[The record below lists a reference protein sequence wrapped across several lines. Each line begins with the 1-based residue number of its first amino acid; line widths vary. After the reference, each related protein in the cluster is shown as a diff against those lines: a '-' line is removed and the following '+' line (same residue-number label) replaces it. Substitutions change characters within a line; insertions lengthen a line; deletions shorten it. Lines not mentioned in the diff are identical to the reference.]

1 MAAMP
6 SPAEIGEAESAPP
19 QQSTPPPTRRFVSR
33 SVAPPARQPEPAP
46 VQREEPAPVQ
56 QPDPL
61 PADPRP
67 EPSGR
72 PPVPWFNHALRGVCA
87 LYLAV
92 IVIAVIAYKTV
103 FIEMVVADPY
113 FGLYSV
119 VVCGFIL
126 SRFLF
131 SLFYRPAPDPSEPL
145 EPTIAIVMPAFNEE
159 EAVAHSIRSL
169 LAVDYPREKI
179 EIVVV
184 NDGSTDGTQR
194 EIFSVALDN
203 RAVRVITFPENRG
216 KRAAMAAGIRST
228 SAEVIAFVDSDSSLA
243 RDALR
248 RIVRGFADPRVGAI
262 AGHAEVDNARETWI
276 TRMQAV
282 RYFVAFRV
290 CKAAESIFGA
300 VTCCS
305 GCFSA
310 YRRSAIAPVLDRWEG
325 QRFLGRPA
333 TYGDDRS
340 LTNFVLRNWR
350 VTYDETARS
359 VTIVPAHFR
368 LFLRQQLRWK
378 RSWTRESLIIGRFIW
393 RKNPLASLWA
403 YLGIILPLL
412 APIVAVRAIVWL
424 PLGGSGAPF
433 IYLIGIY
440 AMALV
445 YGLYYG
451 LKHGRY
457 DTLWVFGVMFVFFYI
472 AFLLWQTYYAILTSR
487 NSSWGTRTAEATR

>member
-1 MAAMP
+1 MYLVT
-6 SPAEIGEAESAPP
+6 I
-19 QQSTPPPTRRFVSR
+19 V
-33 SVAPPARQPEPAP
+33 VA
-46 VQREEPAPVQ
+46 VV
-56 QPDPL
+56 
-61 PADPRP
+61 
-67 EPSGR
+67 
-72 PPVPWFNHALRGVCA
+72 
-87 LYLAV
+87 
-92 IVIAVIAYKTV
+92 AYKSV
-103 FIEMVVADPY
+103 FIEMVVSDPY
-113 FGLYSV
+113 FGVYSV
-119 VVCGFIL
+119 VVCVFIL
-126 SRFLF
+126 SRFGF
-131 SLFYRPAPDPSEPL
+131 SLFYHPAPDPSVPL
-145 EPTIAIVMPAFNEE
+145 EPTIAVVMPAFNEE
-159 EAVAHSIRSL
+159 DAVAASISSL
-169 LAVDYPREKI
+169 LAVDYPAEKL

-184 NDGSTDGTQR
+184 NDGSTDNTSAA
-194 EIFSVALDN
+194 ISAVAEGKSS
-203 RAVRVITFPENRG
+203 VRVIEFPENRG
-216 KRAAMAAGIRST
+216 KRAAMAAGIRAT
-228 SAEVIAFVDSDSSLA
+228 RAAVIAFVDSDSSLEP
-243 RDALR
+243 DALR

-262 AGHAEVDNARETWI
+262 AGHAEVQNSRETWI

-310 YRRSAIAPVLDRWEG
+310 YRREAIGPVLERWEG

-340 LTNFVLRNWR
+340 LTNFVLRNWKVR
-350 VTYDETARS
+350 YDETARS

-378 RSWTRESLIIGRFIW
+378 RSWTRESLIVGRFIW
-393 RKNPLASLWA
+393 RKSPLASLWA
-403 YLGIILPLL
+403 YLGIVLPLL

-424 PLGGSGAPF
+424 PLMGGSGAPF

-487 NSSWGTRTAEATR
+487 NSSWGTRAVPAEAAR